1 MRRILAGRIL
11 AATLALCL
19 AAVFAGDADAQN
31 RSRKRKAEEAPAA
44 STNAERI
51 GAERIGDWMLR
62 CDPPANGQPK
72 QCEMAQVLSDKE
84 GKRDLLLIRLGYP
97 PAENEALALV
107 VVPLDLLLPPGLG
120 LKVDGRD
127 PTIVPIRH
135 CDTNGC
141 LAPWRP
147 SADDVNAMKGGREL
161 MVLLRNREG
170 KQLGLPVSLK
180 GFSAAH
186 ERLR

>member
-1 MRRILAGRIL
+1 MSRV
-11 AATLALCL
+11 AAVLALAL
-19 AAVFAGDADAQN
+19 SFVFIGDADAQN

-44 STNAERI
+44 ATNAERV
-51 GAERIGDWMLR
+51 GDWMLR

-97 PAENEALALV
+97 PSENEALALV

-120 LKVDGRD
+120 LKIDGRD
-127 PTIVPIRH
+127 PTVVPIRH
-135 CDTNGC
+135 CDPNGC

-147 SADDVNAMKGGREL
+147 SADDVSAMKAGKEL

-180 GFSAAH
+180 GFAAAH